1 MAGKTE
7 IAVNLADAFVMTP
20 TPMADWLVVAPLV
33 ICLGAGGLL
42 MILRKDIRQHPAIA
56 LVALALVIMADAF
69 LLARVLESGPIVMT
83 MGRWMP
89 PFGITFAADILGAL
103 FALTAAIVAFFGA
116 LFARMDIDNT
126 ERRYGFYPFLMMMM
140 AGVSGAFLTGDIFNL
155 YVWFE
160 VLLISSFG
168 LIILGSRYDQLD
180 GALRYAF
187 LNLIATTVFLVTT
200 GYLYGV
206 FGTLNMADIARKAEG
221 LRDTG
226 PVLTL
231 AALYFF
237 AFAMKAAAFPLNFWL
252 PASYHTPRA
261 VVSALFAGLLT
272 KVGIYAL
279 LRTGLTLFP
288 YELQT
293 FSGAFAIV
301 AALTM
306 LLGALGAL
314 AQNDIRKM
322 MAFLIITGIGV
333 MLMGFALGQTLGLA
347 GTIFYAMHSMLAMT
361 AIYLLTGIMHRRLGT
376 PNLSE
381 AGGLYQASP
390 LLSGIAFVL
399 ILSVAG
405 LPPFSGL
412 WPKVMLVKAGLDV
425 GAFWL
430 VAVLLVSAFI
440 TTMALGRLFLLAF
453 WRPAPDGLVL
463 PSFVKKGDTYA
474 MIALVGLTFPLVII
488 GLYPEP
494 LVNVSLKAA
503 EWLQNPQPYIDAV
516 FPPVQSAARP

>member
-1 MAGKTE
+1 MAAKGDIT
-7 IAVNLADAFVMTP
+7 INLADAFLMTP
-20 TPMADWLVVAPLV
+20 TPLPDWLVVAPLV
-33 ICLGAGGLL
+33 ICIGAGGLL
-42 MILRKDIRQHPAIA
+42 MMLRKNIRQHPPIA
-56 LVALALVIMADAF
+56 LVALGLLIIADA
-69 LLARVLESGPIVMT
+69 LLLLRVLENGPVVMT
-83 MGRWMP
+83 MGRWLP
-89 PFGITFAADILGAL
+89 PFGITFAADILGVL

-116 LFARMDIDNT
+116 LFARMDIDHS

-168 LIILGSRYDQLD
+168 LIVLGSRHDQLD

-221 LRDTG
+221 LRGTA
-226 PVLTL
+226 PVTTL
-231 AALYFF
+231 AVLYFF

-252 PASYHTPRA
+252 PASYHTPRS

-288 YELQT
+288 YEFQH
-293 FSGAFAIV
+293 FSGVFAIG

-306 LLGALGAL
+306 LLGAFGAL
-314 AQNDIRKM
+314 AQNDIRKI
-322 MAFLIITGIGV
+322 MAFLVISGIGV
-333 MLMGFALGQTLGLA
+333 MLMGLALGQTLALA

-361 AIYLLTGIMHRRLGT
+361 AIFMLTGLMYRRSDT

-381 AGGLYQASP
+381 SGGLYVASP
-390 LLSGIAFVL
+390 LLTAIALVL

-405 LPPFSGL
+405 LPPLSGL

-430 VAVLLVSAFI
+430 VAVLLISAFL
-440 TTMALGRLFLLAF
+440 TTMALGRMFLFSF
-453 WRPAPDGLVL
+453 WRPAPNGKLL
-463 PSFVKKGDTYA
+463 PAFEIKHHSSA
-474 MIALVGLTFPLVII
+474 MIALIGLTIPLVLT
-488 GLYPEP
+488 GFYPEP
-494 LVNVSLKAA
+494 VVAISLRAA

-516 FPPVQSAARP
+516 FPAATHVTSP

>member
-1 MAGKTE
+1 MAGKGE
-7 IAVNLADAFVMTP
+7 IAVKLADAFVMTP
-20 TPMADWLVVAPLV
+20 TPLADWLVIAPLV

-42 MILRKDIRQHPAIA
+42 MMLRKNIRQHPPIA
-56 LVALALVIMADAF
+56 LVALGLVIIADI
-69 LLARVLESGPIVMT
+69 LLLLRVLDTGPVVMT
-83 MGRWMP
+83 MGRWLP
-89 PFGITFAADILGAL
+89 PFGITFAADIVGVL
-103 FALTAAIVAFFGA
+103 FALTAAVVAFFGA
-116 LFARMDIDNT
+116 LFARMDIDYT

-168 LIILGSRYDQLD
+168 LIVLGSRHEQLD

-206 FGTLNMADIARKAEG
+206 FGTLNMADIARKAEA

-226 PVLTL
+226 PVMTL
-231 AALYFF
+231 AVLYFF

-279 LRTGLTLFP
+279 LRTGFTLFP
-288 YELQT
+288 YELQN
-293 FSGAFAIV
+293 FSGMFAII

-322 MAFLIITGIGV
+322 MAFLIISGIGV
-333 MLMGFALGQTLGLA
+333 MLMGFALGQSLGLA
-347 GTIFYAMHSMLAMT
+347 ATIFYAMHSMLAMT
-361 AIYLLTGIMHRRLGT
+361 AIYLLAGWMHRQMGT

-381 AGGLYQASP
+381 AGGLYEASP
-390 LLSGIAFVL
+390 LLSGLALVL
-399 ILSVAG
+399 ILAVAG

-412 WPKVMLVKAGLDV
+412 WPKVMMVKAGLDV

-430 VAVLLVSAFI
+430 VAILLISAFI
-440 TTMALGRLFLLAF
+440 TTIALGRMFALAF
-453 WRPAPDGLVL
+453 WRSAPNGKAL
-463 PSFVKKGDTYA
+463 PLLQIKHQSSA
-474 MIALVGLTFPLVII
+474 MIAVIGLTIPLVVI

-494 LVNVSLKAA
+494 VVAMSLRAA
-503 EWLQNPQPYIDAV
+503 EWLLNPKPYIDAV
-516 FPPVQSAARP
+516 FPAIPPGVMP